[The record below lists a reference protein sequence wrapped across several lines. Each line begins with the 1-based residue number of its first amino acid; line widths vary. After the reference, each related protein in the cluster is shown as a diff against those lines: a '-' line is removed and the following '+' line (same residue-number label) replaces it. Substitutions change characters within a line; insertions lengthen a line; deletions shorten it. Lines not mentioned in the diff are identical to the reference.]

1 MMVDDL
7 RRGEKGAVGGELLI
21 GSSILSELYI
31 TTKIALIIPSKKSVN
46 PGKAKTSKISAFVT
60 YLINNIRHD
69 SLDSKVLSSF
79 LLSNKSVLRA
89 VKSVVLVIKEETP
102 CDIHIKR

>member
-1 MMVDDL
+1 LQFFFGGWTAMMVDDL

-46 PGKAKTSKISAFVT
+46 PGKAEQN
-60 YLINNIRHD
+60 L
-69 SLDSKVLSSF
+69 SLCDLSY
-79 LLSNKSVLRA
+79 K
-89 VKSVVLVIKEETP
+89 
-102 CDIHIKR
+102 